1 MGKLS
6 VFWKITGGSKAET
19 GIFWGGKRAF
29 TGSPETRVGVASG
42 LAVAPKVAS
51 APRGHFRPRLL
62 CYPGSIPAAAAQVL
76 HSFQTHTGQFLRT
89 RINPALPPNDCGQA
103 HSRILRTPSPK
114 IRRLHQMA
122 WTMLGP
128 QLHGMAE
135 PP

>member
-6 VFWKITGGSKAET
+6 VFWKITGGLSAET
-19 GIFWGGKRAF
+19 EISGGGERAF

-51 APRGHFRPRLL
+51 APRGHCRPRLP
-62 CYPGSIPAAAAQVL
+62 CYPGSIPAAVPQVP
-76 HSFQTHTGQFLRT
+76 HSLQTHASQFLRT
-89 RINPALPPNDCGQA
+89 RINPELPPNDCGQA
-103 HSRILRTPSPK
+103 HCRILRTPLPK
-114 IRRLHQMA
+114 IRRPHQGA

-128 QLHGMAE
+128 QLHGTAE